1 MQVSTAVD
9 HLRGSVRVGAVLAVL
24 CACLAS
30 TATAGASTG
39 ALGVGRFTTT
49 IGHAT
54 PHSGIRTIP
63 YFSDSFSFDGTTYPY
78 DMVGTD
84 PRTSRATTVVP
95 TAILPLRFVFADG
108 NVSDVGDIV
117 AKTLASPIFTPAR
130 FSTGD
135 TQYGDA
141 IRRAMF
147 WQDVAGRP
155 YHVLLA
161 PPVVLPT
168 ITLHVPAGDGVYLH
182 AGDPSGPPA
191 FGFHLAA
198 DTGVVSYDW
207 FVSQFDSLLD
217 RALAPNVLP
226 IVLSRN
232 VALSTDPIPYG
243 APTIGFHTAAAVT
256 GANGV
261 QRIQTAIWASYAEPN
276 VIVELPG
283 ILRSTDVLSHE
294 VSEWLHD
301 PFLNN
306 VTPNWE
312 SPLPLSAAIYGC
324 DNLLETGDAASD
336 LAFDVG
342 AYQLQDEAFLS
353 WFAQQVPS
361 IGINGQYDYMG
372 AFTQPAPLC

>member
-1 MQVSTAVD
+1 MQVSTAVE
-9 HLRGSVRVGAVLAVL
+9 HVRGSVRVAALLGLLCVCLA
-24 CACLAS
+24 CAS
-30 TATAGASTG
+30 TADASTG

-49 IGHAT
+49 VGHAK
-54 PHSGIRTIP
+54 PGPGIQTIP
-63 YFSDSFSFDGTTYPY
+63 YFSGSFSFDGTSYPY
-78 DMVGTD
+78 YMVGTD
-84 PRTSRATTVVP
+84 PRTSHATTVVP

-117 AKTLASPIFTPAR
+117 SKTLASPIFKPAQ
-130 FSTGD
+130 FSSGY

-147 WQDVAGRP
+147 WNDVAGRP
-155 YHVLLA
+155 YHVLLGR
-161 PPVVLPT
+161 PVVLPT

-191 FGFHLAA
+191 FGFHVAA
-198 DTGVVSYDW
+198 DW

-261 QRIQTAIWASYAEPN
+261 ERIQTAIWASYAEPS

-283 ILRSTDVLSHE
+283 ILHSTDVLSHE

-301 PFLNN
+301 PFVNN
-306 VTPNWE
+306 ITPNWE

-324 DNLLETGDAASD
+324 DDLLETGDAASD

-342 AYQLQDEAFLS
+342 DYQLQDEAFLS
-353 WFAQQVPS
+353 WFAQQTPS

-372 AFTQPAPLC
+372 ALARPARIC

>member
-1 MQVSTAVD
+1 
-9 HLRGSVRVGAVLAVL
+9 VGA
-24 CACLAS
+24 
-30 TATAGASTG
+30 ATASASIGAF
-39 ALGVGRFTTT
+39 GVGRFTTT
-49 IGHAT
+49 LGHAT
-54 PHSGIRTIP
+54 PRTGVQTIP
-63 YFSDSFSFDGTTYPY
+63 YFSDSFSFGGTTYPY
-78 DMVGTD
+78 YMVGTD

-95 TAILPLRFVFADG
+95 AAILPLRFAFADG
-108 NVSDVGDIV
+108 SVSDVGDIV
-117 AKTLASPIFTPAR
+117 AKTLASPIFTPAP
-130 FSTGD
+130 FSSGY

-147 WQDVAGRP
+147 SQDVGRGP
-155 YHVLLA
+155 YHVLLGR
-161 PPVVLPT
+161 PVVLPT

-191 FGFHLAA
+191 FGFHVAA

-207 FVSQFDSLLD
+207 FVSQFDSILD
-217 RALAPNVLP
+217 RVPAPNVLP

-243 APTIGFHTAAAVT
+243 APTIGFHSAAAIT
-256 GANGV
+256 GLGGV
-261 QRIQTAIWASYAEPN
+261 ERIQTAIWASYAEPN

-283 ILRSTDVLSHE
+283 ILHSTDVLSHE

-306 VTPNWE
+306 ITPNWE
-312 SPLPLSAAIYGC
+312 SPLPLAAAVYGC

-353 WFAQQVPS
+353 WFARQVPS

-372 AFTQPAPLC
+372 ALAQPPPVC